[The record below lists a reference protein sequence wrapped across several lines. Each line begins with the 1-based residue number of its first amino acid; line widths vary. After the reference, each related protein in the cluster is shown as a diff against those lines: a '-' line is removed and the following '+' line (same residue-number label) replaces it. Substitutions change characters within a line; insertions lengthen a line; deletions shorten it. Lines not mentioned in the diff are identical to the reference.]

1 VKHTNRINK
10 EANAI
15 VLVLNRLG
23 GGGDTEAISKM
34 PVRHERKF
42 RISGGLILPKH
53 SYKPG
58 KASLI

>member
-34 PVRHERKF
+34 PVRHDNERKF
-42 RISGGLILPKH
+42 
-53 SYKPG
+53 
-58 KASLI
+58 